1 MKKLILSTII
11 ISLLS
16 ITSILADNNTTSTNT
31 NKETVTATANTS
43 NTVVVTITD
52 MNGKTVYSETFT
64 VDTENGANIKLNPS
78 SKLAKGMYIVTVVTG
93 NEKMTDKLI
102 VK

>member
-16 ITSILADNNTTSTNT
+16 ITSILAGNNTTNNQTQVSSIKT
-31 NKETVTATANTS
+31 EL

-52 MNGKTVYSETFT
+52 MNGKIVYSETFT

-78 SKLAKGMYIVTVVTG
+78 SKLAKGIYIVTVVTG